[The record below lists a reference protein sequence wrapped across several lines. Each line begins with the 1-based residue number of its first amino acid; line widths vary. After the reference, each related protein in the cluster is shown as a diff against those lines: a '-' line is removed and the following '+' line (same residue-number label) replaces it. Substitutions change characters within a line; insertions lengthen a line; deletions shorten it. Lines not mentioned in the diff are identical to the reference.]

1 MFVYQLTRFSDLLCP
16 WYIVSV
22 IYSSTHFTFSSH
34 ILCKICL
41 KQMHHWYFFWW
52 NKSHINTHSFEN
64 FNLITQIPFLNL
76 DYTNFDQYSCPTCK
90 EVSLEAIICLKYWSL
105 YCYHSHSENR
115 LLWKKIQ
122 MKTGNG
128 CFFPP
133 LAISSDSLCNKF
145 VRYLKWLVIKV
156 KGMHVLIQ
164 YHISQDLAAI

>member
-22 IYSSTHFTFSSH
+22 IYSSTHFTFF
-34 ILCKICL
+34 
-41 KQMHHWYFFWW
+41 QPYFVQNMFKADAPLIFFFGET
-52 NKSHINTHSFEN
+52 NPTLTPSFEN

-128 CFFPP
+128 CFFPSRNLIWLP
-133 LAISSDSLCNKF
+133 L
-145 VRYLKWLVIKV
+145 
-156 KGMHVLIQ
+156 Q
-164 YHISQDLAAI
+164 

>member
-1 MFVYQLTRFSDLLCP
+1 MIHC
-16 WYIVSV
+16 
-22 IYSSTHFTFSSH
+22 
-34 ILCKICL
+34 ICNL
-41 KQMHHWYFFWW
+41 F
-52 NKSHINTHSFEN
+52 INTLYIFPAIFCAKYVWSRCTIDIFFGETNPTLTPSFEN

-133 LAISSDSLCNKF
+133 LAISTDSLCNKF

-156 KGMHVLIQ
+156 KGMRVLIQ